1 MRGGAGGCEAGRCEP
16 SWVASR
22 TCTVSQLEVRCR
34 GWCGRSSCS
43 DGRIFGTLAGL
54 RPDGYIMAARL
65 HVCPLGTL
73 ELEGVTTAAFADLD
87 KHSPGLLIDDAW
99 HTILVLQLTLRRD
112 HGLPRGRAPN

>member
-1 MRGGAGGCEAGRCEP
+1 
-16 SWVASR
+16 
-22 TCTVSQLEVRCR
+22 
-34 GWCGRSSCS
+34 
-43 DGRIFGTLAGL
+43 
-54 RPDGYIMAARL
+54 MAARL

-112 HGLPRGRAPN
+112 HGLPRGRAPNYSNFEGETAAKKFRRVAAALWYSR

>member
-1 MRGGAGGCEAGRCEP
+1 
-16 SWVASR
+16 
-22 TCTVSQLEVRCR
+22 
-34 GWCGRSSCS
+34 
-43 DGRIFGTLAGL
+43 
-54 RPDGYIMAARL
+54 MAARL

-112 HGLPRGRAPN
+112 HGLPRGRAPTNFEGETAAKKFRRVAAAYGVADRG